1 MGKQTQQG
9 ENVPMYSWIFKNLF
23 PLTSSHFLPL
33 NFPTTRNKDAI
44 PHLNPEGFLSP
55 LLLPQTFIFN
65 IFSPQS
71 HALNTCVC
79 TDVFKAWLCLEKGR
93 AWWKREFFS
102 LPAVLLPGFRK
113 FWFPLPTLLCKVLN
127 QIYPLQPP
135 HKFSILLSVTASSTS
150 SKHFIF
156 YLQKPWMM

>member
-79 TDVFKAWLCLEKGR
+79 TDVFKA
-93 AWWKREFFS
+93 
-102 LPAVLLPGFRK
+102 
-113 FWFPLPTLLCKVLN
+113 
-127 QIYPLQPP
+127 
-135 HKFSILLSVTASSTS
+135 
-150 SKHFIF
+150 
-156 YLQKPWMM
+156 